1 MMTVQSDLQKA
12 IASAQAALG
21 TYATMAQST
30 QDQSAKNMFT
40 TMQQDMQKHVDWLN
54 GRLNYLNENNTLNNQ
69 QQQ

>member
-1 MMTVQSDLQKA
+1 MTVQSDLQKA